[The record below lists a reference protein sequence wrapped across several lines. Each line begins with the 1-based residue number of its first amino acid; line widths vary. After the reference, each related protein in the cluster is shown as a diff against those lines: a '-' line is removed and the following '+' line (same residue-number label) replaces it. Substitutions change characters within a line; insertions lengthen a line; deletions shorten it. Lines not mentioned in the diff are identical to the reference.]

1 MAHPHSE
8 LASALHRAADLLI
21 ERDLSDEN
29 HAEAL
34 DHVERAVAAMERGE
48 PRSEKARVAAFL
60 AEMISESGAR
70 TIAPGDS
77 LDGFAASPYS
87 GDANALRP
95 TEVQYTAMDQG
106 VHALV
111 TMGFAL
117 EGRPGRAHGGATAAV
132 FDDVMGAVQRT
143 IGRSGY
149 TRRLTIEY
157 YKPLPVDSPVEFV
170 ASYTGEENG
179 RFTVEATAKHRG
191 VLVAAATGIFT
202 QVSVETFGSIAA
214 ER

>member
-1 MAHPHSE
+1 MAHQHSE

-21 ERDLSDEN
+21 ERDLSAEN

-34 DHVERAVAAMERGE
+34 RHVERAVNALERGE
-48 PRSEKARVAAFL
+48 PRSEKERVTAFL
-60 AEMISESGAR
+60 AEMIPASGAR
-70 TIAPGDS
+70 TIAPGDR

-95 TEVQYTAMDQG
+95 TSVRYTAMDQG

-157 YKPLPVDSPVEFV
+157 YKPLPVDSPVEFI
-170 ASYTGEENG
+170 ATYTGEDSG
-179 RFTVEATAKHRG
+179 RFTVEATANHEG
-191 VLVAAATGIFT
+191 TVVAAATGVFT
-202 QVSVETFGSIAA
+202 QVSVEAFGALMA
-214 ER
+214 DG